1 MSASWTPTWDGG
13 FRSMLKV
20 EHLAAGYGAGSVLND
35 LSLTVEEGARV
46 AVLGR
51 NGVGKTTLL
60 RSIMGQ
66 VIPHKGTV
74 TFCGSD
80 VTRLPAHKR
89 ARAGIAY
96 VPQGRE
102 IFSGLTVLDNLKVAA
117 YAAGHKGWSSLLGD
131 VLDEFPILREKSK
144 LPGGGL
150 SGGQQQI
157 LALARALMTQPKLL
171 LLDEP
176 SEGIQPSIVDQIAET
191 VRRINLERGITVVV
205 VEQNLEF
212 ATKLAKHAHLMDKG
226 QVVLSTSAKEILT
239 SRALQHEYLG
249 V

>member
-1 MSASWTPTWDGG
+1 
-13 FRSMLKV
+13 MLRIEGLTV
-20 EHLAAGYGAGSVLND
+20 GYGAGPVLTD
-35 LSLTVEEGARV
+35 LSLTVNAGDVA

-51 NGVGKTTLL
+51 NGVGKSTLL
-60 RSIMGQ
+60 RAIVGE
-66 VIPHKGTV
+66 IRPRTGTIA
-74 TFCGSD
+74 FDDRD
-80 VTRLPAHKR
+80 VSQDPAHRR
-89 ARAGIAY
+89 ARHGIAY

-102 IFSGLTVLDNLKVAA
+102 IFPGLSVLDNLKVAA
-117 YAAGHKGWSSLLGD
+117 YGTRRKDWEETLTD

-157 LALARALMTQPKLL
+157 LALGRALMTRPKLL

-176 SEGIQPSIVDQIAET
+176 SEGIQPSIVNQIAAH
-191 VRRINLERGITVVV
+191 IQALNKERDITVIV

-212 ATKLAKHAHLMDKG
+212 AVGIAEHAFLMDKG
-226 QVVLSTSAKEILT
+226 RVVRELPAKDILKD
-239 SRALQHEYLG
+239 RDLQHEYLG